1 MQQDRNNS
9 RRPSSSIQQNSARR
23 QGKSRK
29 AYDWTQDRRPSNQ
42 NRRRTQGYQEQTLDF
57 SGGNVT
63 FENHSSGYADNSIQ
77 FPQQTARRPNNQN
90 QSRRQGQQRSQRPRQ
105 NTTAYPTNGS
115 RPRNGQRPQNVQSA
129 RRPQS
134 GGRYRPTEANLRSP
148 ARREGRKKR
157 RLTRAAVRRRRA
169 IRRLTALALLLC
181 VIGVGVYLTVTMLF
195 KINTLE
201 VAVDGEVVQEVGGYS
216 SAEILQA
223 RGVHAE
229 ENIFSFDPAEK
240 AAALE
245 KQFPLLENIRVERD
259 YPGTVV
265 VRVTEAQPA
274 WAMQTSSGWLTLSG
288 GLKILEKDSAQPAG
302 LPTLYGGEPVSAEP
316 GEQLTFAA
324 EPKADSTPDSAA
336 DSSASGTVEE
346 EADQRLESLN
356 TLLAALDAAGMSAD
370 VTRIEFADV
379 DEMAF
384 LYQDRISVWL
394 GTLNEL
400 EYKLK
405 LAKHVLLNE
414 DGKGCA
420 ATDTGKLD
428 FTHIS
433 MSSTRKFT
441 FAQGEPELPSG
452 YIVPEPVEETPAE
465 EGVTG
470 ETADGTADAPTQII
484 LGKGFEVAAD
494 AEHFAFS
501 IDGKHIAIDGGNNP
515 ISGDNYNISRTASDK
530 SLFELTNGAS
540 LKLTHLDIYGNADAH
555 LAEVACIFVR
565 ASCKLTLGNGFELY
579 SGNGNESGRQVHR
592 RCGPDPRVL

>member
-9 RRPSSSIQQNSARR
+9 RRTGQQNNARR
-23 QGKSRK
+23 QGKPRK

-157 RLTRAAVRRRRA
+157 RLT
-169 IRRLTALALLLC
+169 ALALLLC

-201 VAVDGEVVQEVGGYS
+201 VAVDGEAVQEVGGYS

-223 RGVHAE
+223 LGVHAE

-245 KQFPLLENIRVERD
+245 KQFPLLENIQVERD
-259 YPGTVV
+259 YPNTVV
-265 VRVTEAQPA
+265 VRTNAATAVY
-274 WAMQTSSGWLTLSG
+274 AMQTSSGWLSLSA
-288 GLKILEKDSAQPAG
+288 GLKILDKDSAQPD
-302 LPTLYGGEPVSAEP
+302 LIILCGGEPVSTTP
-316 GEQLTFAA
+316 GTQLEFETGLSGASSGSAA
-324 EPKADSTPDSAA
+324 SDSAA
-336 DSSASGTVEE
+336 SS
-346 EADQRLESLN
+346 EAGPPTDKRLESLN
-356 TLLAALDAAGMSAD
+356 TLLTALDSSELGAD
-370 VTRIEFADV
+370 VTRIEFEDP
-379 DEMAF
+379 EQMAF
-384 LYQDRISVWL
+384 LYQGRISVLL

-400 EYKLK
+400 DYKLR
-405 LAKHVLLNE
+405 LAKYVLLNE
-414 DGKGCA
+414 DGKGCSP
-420 ATDTGKLD
+420 TDTGMLD
-428 FTHIS
+428 LSHLS
-433 MSSTRKFT
+433 ASSSRKFR
-441 FAQGEPELPSG
+441 FAQGEPTLPSG
-452 YIVPEPVEETPAE
+452 WTAPEEPAAPAE
-465 EGVTG
+465 AEAESQPEEASGTEPDTEGA
-470 ETADGTADAPTQII
+470 EAAPAEDPTA
-484 LGKGFEVAAD
+484 AA
-494 AEHFAFS
+494 AE
-501 IDGKHIAIDGGNNP
+501 
-515 ISGDNYNISRTASDK
+515 
-530 SLFELTNGAS
+530 
-540 LKLTHLDIYGNADAH
+540 
-555 LAEVACIFVR
+555 
-565 ASCKLTLGNGFELY
+565 
-579 SGNGNESGRQVHR
+579 QQ
-592 RCGPDPRVL
+592 

>member
-1 MQQDRNNS
+1 MQQDRNKS
-9 RRPSSSIQQNSARR
+9 RRPSSSIQQNSARQ
-23 QGKSRK
+23 QGQPRK

-42 NRRRTQGYQEQTLDF
+42 DRRRTQGYQEQTLDF

-115 RPRNGQRPQNVQSA
+115 RPRNGQRPQSA

-223 RGVHAE
+223 LGVHAE

-259 YPGTVV
+259 YPNTVV
-265 VRVTEAQPA
+265 VRTNAATAVY
-274 WAMQTSSGWLTLSG
+274 AMQTSGGWLSLSA
-288 GLKILEKDSAQPAG
+288 GLKILDQDSAQPD
-302 LPTLYGGEPVSAEP
+302 LIILCGGEPVSATP
-316 GEQLTFAA
+316 GTQLEFETGPSGPSSGSAA
-324 EPKADSTPDSAA
+324 SDSAA
-336 DSSASGTVEE
+336 SS
-346 EADQRLESLN
+346 EAGPPTDKRLESLN
-356 TLLAALDAAGMSAD
+356 TLLTALDSSELGAD
-370 VTRIEFADV
+370 VTRIEFEDP
-379 DEMAF
+379 EQMAF
-384 LYQDRISVWL
+384 LYQGRISVLL

-400 EYKLK
+400 DYKLR
-405 LAKHVLLNE
+405 LAKYVLINE
-414 DGKGCA
+414 DGKGCSP
-420 ATDTGKLD
+420 TDTGMLD
-428 FTHIS
+428 LSHLS
-433 MSSTRKFT
+433 ASSSRKFR
-441 FAQGEPELPSG
+441 FAQGEPTLPSG
-452 YIVPEPVEETPAE
+452 WTAPEEPAAPAE
-465 EGVTG
+465 AEAENQPEEAPGTEADTEGA
-470 ETADGTADAPTQII
+470 EAAPAEDPTA
-484 LGKGFEVAAD
+484 AA
-494 AEHFAFS
+494 AE
-501 IDGKHIAIDGGNNP
+501 
-515 ISGDNYNISRTASDK
+515 
-530 SLFELTNGAS
+530 
-540 LKLTHLDIYGNADAH
+540 
-555 LAEVACIFVR
+555 
-565 ASCKLTLGNGFELY
+565 
-579 SGNGNESGRQVHR
+579 QQ
-592 RCGPDPRVL
+592 

>member
-9 RRPSSSIQQNSARR
+9 RRPSNSIQQNSARR
-23 QGKSRK
+23 QGKPRK

-223 RGVHAE
+223 LSVHAE

-259 YPGTVV
+259 YPNTVV
-265 VRVTEAQPA
+265 VRTNAATAVY
-274 WAMQTSSGWLTLSG
+274 AMQTSGGWLSLSA
-288 GLKILEKDSAQPAG
+288 GLKILDKDSAQPD
-302 LPTLYGGEPVSAEP
+302 LIILCGGEPVSTTP
-316 GEQLTFAA
+316 GTQLEFETGPSGASSGSAA
-324 EPKADSTPDSAA
+324 SDSAA
-336 DSSASGTVEE
+336 SS
-346 EADQRLESLN
+346 EAGPPTDKRLESLN
-356 TLLAALDAAGMSAD
+356 TLLTALDSGELGAD
-370 VTRIEFADV
+370 VTRIEFEDP
-379 DEMAF
+379 EQMAF
-384 LYQDRISVWL
+384 LYQGRISVLL

-400 EYKLK
+400 DYKLR
-405 LAKHVLLNE
+405 LAKYVLLNE
-414 DGKGCA
+414 DGKGCSP
-420 ATDTGKLD
+420 TDTGMLD
-428 FTHIS
+428 LSHLS
-433 MSSTRKFT
+433 ASSSRKFR
-441 FAQGEPELPSG
+441 FAQGEPTLPSG
-452 YIVPEPVEETPAE
+452 WTAPEEPAAPAE
-465 EGVTG
+465 AEAENQPEEASGTEPDTEGA
-470 ETADGTADAPTQII
+470 EAAPAEDPTA
-484 LGKGFEVAAD
+484 AA
-494 AEHFAFS
+494 AE
-501 IDGKHIAIDGGNNP
+501 
-515 ISGDNYNISRTASDK
+515 
-530 SLFELTNGAS
+530 
-540 LKLTHLDIYGNADAH
+540 
-555 LAEVACIFVR
+555 
-565 ASCKLTLGNGFELY
+565 
-579 SGNGNESGRQVHR
+579 QQ
-592 RCGPDPRVL
+592 

>member
-1 MQQDRNNS
+1 MQQDRNKS
-9 RRPSSSIQQNSARR
+9 RRPSSSIQQNSAQRK
-23 QGKSRK
+23 GKPRK

-42 NRRRTQGYQEQTLDF
+42 DRRRTQGYQEQTLDF

-129 RRPQS
+129 RRPRS

-216 SAEILQA
+216 SDEILQA
-223 RGVHAE
+223 LGVHAE

-259 YPGTVV
+259 YPNTVV
-265 VRVTEAQPA
+265 VRTNAATAVY
-274 WAMQTSSGWLTLSG
+274 AMQTSGGWLSLSA
-288 GLKILEKDSAQPAG
+288 GLKILDQDSAQPD
-302 LPTLYGGEPVSAEP
+302 LIILCGGEPVSATP
-316 GEQLTFAA
+316 GTQLEFETGPSGPSSGSAA
-324 EPKADSTPDSAA
+324 SDSAA
-336 DSSASGTVEE
+336 SS
-346 EADQRLESLN
+346 EAGPPTDKRLESLN
-356 TLLAALDAAGMSAD
+356 TLLTALDSSELGAD
-370 VTRIEFADV
+370 VTRIEFEDP
-379 DEMAF
+379 EQMAF
-384 LYQDRISVWL
+384 LYQGRISVLL

-400 EYKLK
+400 DYKLR
-405 LAKHVLLNE
+405 LAKYVLLNE
-414 DGKGCA
+414 DGKGCSP
-420 ATDTGKLD
+420 TDTGMLD
-428 FTHIS
+428 LSHLS
-433 MSSTRKFT
+433 ASSSRKFR
-441 FAQGEPELPSG
+441 FAQGEPTLPSG
-452 YIVPEPVEETPAE
+452 WTAPEEPAAPAE
-465 EGVTG
+465 AEAESQPEEASGTEPDTEGA
-470 ETADGTADAPTQII
+470 EAASAEDPTA
-484 LGKGFEVAAD
+484 AA
-494 AEHFAFS
+494 AE
-501 IDGKHIAIDGGNNP
+501 
-515 ISGDNYNISRTASDK
+515 
-530 SLFELTNGAS
+530 
-540 LKLTHLDIYGNADAH
+540 
-555 LAEVACIFVR
+555 
-565 ASCKLTLGNGFELY
+565 
-579 SGNGNESGRQVHR
+579 QQ
-592 RCGPDPRVL
+592 

>member
-1 MQQDRNNS
+1 MQQDRNKS
-9 RRPSSSIQQNSARR
+9 RRPSNSIQQNSARR
-23 QGKSRK
+23 QGKPRK

-42 NRRRTQGYQEQTLDF
+42 DRRRTQGYQEQMLDF

-134 GGRYRPTEANLRSP
+134 SGRYRPTEANLRSP

-223 RGVHAE
+223 LGVHAE

-259 YPGTVV
+259 YPNTVV
-265 VRVTEAQPA
+265 VRTNAATAVY
-274 WAMQTSSGWLTLSG
+274 AMQTSGGWLSLSA
-288 GLKILEKDSAQPAG
+288 GLKILDQDSAQPD
-302 LPTLYGGEPVSAEP
+302 LIILCGGEPVSTTP
-316 GEQLTFAA
+316 GTQLEFETGPSGPSSGSAA
-324 EPKADSTPDSAA
+324 SDSAA
-336 DSSASGTVEE
+336 SS
-346 EADQRLESLN
+346 EAGPPTDKRLESLN
-356 TLLAALDAAGMSAD
+356 TLLTALDSSELGAD
-370 VTRIEFADV
+370 VTRIEFEDP
-379 DEMAF
+379 EQMAF
-384 LYQDRISVWL
+384 LYQGRISVLL

-400 EYKLK
+400 DYKLR
-405 LAKHVLLNE
+405 LAKYVLLNE
-414 DGKGCA
+414 DGKGCSP
-420 ATDTGKLD
+420 TDTGMLD
-428 FTHIS
+428 LSHLS
-433 MSSTRKFT
+433 ASSSRKFR
-441 FAQGEPELPSG
+441 FAQGEPTLPSG
-452 YIVPEPVEETPAE
+452 WTAPEEPAAPAE
-465 EGVTG
+465 AEAENQPEEAPGTEPDTEGA
-470 ETADGTADAPTQII
+470 EAAPAEDPTA
-484 LGKGFEVAAD
+484 AA
-494 AEHFAFS
+494 AE
-501 IDGKHIAIDGGNNP
+501 
-515 ISGDNYNISRTASDK
+515 
-530 SLFELTNGAS
+530 
-540 LKLTHLDIYGNADAH
+540 
-555 LAEVACIFVR
+555 
-565 ASCKLTLGNGFELY
+565 
-579 SGNGNESGRQVHR
+579 QQ
-592 RCGPDPRVL
+592 

>member
-1 MQQDRNNS
+1 MQQDRNKS
-9 RRPSSSIQQNSARR
+9 RRPSSSIRQNSARR
-23 QGKSRK
+23 QGKPRK

-42 NRRRTQGYQEQTLDF
+42 DRRRTQGYQEQTLDF

-223 RGVHAE
+223 LGVHAE

-259 YPGTVV
+259 YPNTVV
-265 VRVTEAQPA
+265 VRTNAAAAVY
-274 WAMQTSSGWLTLSG
+274 AMQTSGGWLSLSA
-288 GLKILEKDSAQPAG
+288 GLKILDKDSAQPD
-302 LPTLYGGEPVSAEP
+302 LIILCGGEPVSTT
-316 GEQLTFAA
+316 GTQLEFETGPSGPSSGSAA
-324 EPKADSTPDSAA
+324 SDSAA
-336 DSSASGTVEE
+336 SS
-346 EADQRLESLN
+346 EAGPPTDKRLESLN
-356 TLLAALDAAGMSAD
+356 TLLTALDSSELGAD
-370 VTRIEFADV
+370 VTRIEFEDP
-379 DEMAF
+379 EQMAF
-384 LYQDRISVWL
+384 LYQGRISVLL

-400 EYKLK
+400 DYKLR
-405 LAKHVLLNE
+405 LAKYVLLNE
-414 DGKGCA
+414 DGKGCSP
-420 ATDTGKLD
+420 TDTGMLD
-428 FTHIS
+428 LSHLS
-433 MSSTRKFT
+433 ASSSRKFR
-441 FAQGEPELPSG
+441 FAQGEPTLPSG
-452 YIVPEPVEETPAE
+452 WTAPEEPAAPAE
-465 EGVTG
+465 AEA
-470 ETADGTADAPTQII
+470 ESQPEEAAPAEDPTA
-484 LGKGFEVAAD
+484 AA
-494 AEHFAFS
+494 AE
-501 IDGKHIAIDGGNNP
+501 
-515 ISGDNYNISRTASDK
+515 
-530 SLFELTNGAS
+530 
-540 LKLTHLDIYGNADAH
+540 
-555 LAEVACIFVR
+555 
-565 ASCKLTLGNGFELY
+565 
-579 SGNGNESGRQVHR
+579 QQ
-592 RCGPDPRVL
+592 

>member
-1 MQQDRNNS
+1 MQQDRNKS
-9 RRPSSSIQQNSARR
+9 RRPSSSIRQNSAQR
-23 QGKSRK
+23 KEKTRK

-42 NRRRTQGYQEQTLDF
+42 DRRRTQGYQEQTLDF

-77 FPQQTARRPNNQN
+77 FPQQTARRPNNQS

-148 ARREGRKKR
+148 ARRESRKKR

-223 RGVHAE
+223 LGVHAE

-259 YPGTVV
+259 YPNTVV
-265 VRVTEAQPA
+265 VRTNAAAAVY
-274 WAMQTSSGWLTLSG
+274 AMQTSGGWLSLSA
-288 GLKILEKDSAQPAG
+288 GLKILDKDSAQPD
-302 LPTLYGGEPVSAEP
+302 LIILCGGEPVSTTP
-316 GEQLTFAA
+316 GTQLEFETGPSGPSSGSAA
-324 EPKADSTPDSAA
+324 SDSAA
-336 DSSASGTVEE
+336 SS
-346 EADQRLESLN
+346 EAGPPTDKRLESLN
-356 TLLAALDAAGMSAD
+356 TLLTALDSSELGAD
-370 VTRIEFADV
+370 VTRIEFEDP
-379 DEMAF
+379 EQMAF
-384 LYQDRISVWL
+384 LYQGRISVLL

-400 EYKLK
+400 DYKLR
-405 LAKHVLLNE
+405 LAKYVLLNE
-414 DGKGCA
+414 DGKGCSP
-420 ATDTGKLD
+420 TDTGMLD
-428 FTHIS
+428 LSHLS
-433 MSSTRKFT
+433 ASSSRKFR
-441 FAQGEPELPSG
+441 FAQGDPTLPSG
-452 YIVPEPVEETPAE
+452 WTAPEEPAAPAE
-465 EGVTG
+465 AEAESQPEEASGTEPDTEGA
-470 ETADGTADAPTQII
+470 EAAPAEDPTA
-484 LGKGFEVAAD
+484 AA
-494 AEHFAFS
+494 AE
-501 IDGKHIAIDGGNNP
+501 
-515 ISGDNYNISRTASDK
+515 
-530 SLFELTNGAS
+530 
-540 LKLTHLDIYGNADAH
+540 
-555 LAEVACIFVR
+555 
-565 ASCKLTLGNGFELY
+565 
-579 SGNGNESGRQVHR
+579 QQ
-592 RCGPDPRVL
+592 

>member
-9 RRPSSSIQQNSARR
+9 RRPSSSIQQNSAQRKR
-23 QGKSRK
+23 KPRK

-223 RGVHAE
+223 LGVHAE

-259 YPGTVV
+259 YPNTVV
-265 VRVTEAQPA
+265 VRTNAATAVY
-274 WAMQTSSGWLTLSG
+274 AMQTSSGWLSLSA
-288 GLKILEKDSAQPAG
+288 GLKILDKDSAQPD
-302 LPTLYGGEPVSAEP
+302 LIILCGGEPVSTTP
-316 GEQLTFAA
+316 GTQLEFETGPSGPSSGSAA
-324 EPKADSTPDSAA
+324 SDSAA
-336 DSSASGTVEE
+336 SS
-346 EADQRLESLN
+346 EAGPPTDKRLESLN
-356 TLLAALDAAGMSAD
+356 TLLTALDSSELGAD
-370 VTRIEFADV
+370 VTRIEFEDP
-379 DEMAF
+379 EQMAF
-384 LYQDRISVWL
+384 LYQGRISVLL

-400 EYKLK
+400 DYKLR
-405 LAKHVLLNE
+405 LAKYVLLNE
-414 DGKGCA
+414 DGKGCSP
-420 ATDTGKLD
+420 TDTGMLD
-428 FTHIS
+428 LSHLS
-433 MSSTRKFT
+433 ASSSRKFR
-441 FAQGEPELPSG
+441 FAQGEPTLPSG
-452 YIVPEPVEETPAE
+452 WTAPEEPAAPAE
-465 EGVTG
+465 AEAESQPEEVSGTEPDTEGA
-470 ETADGTADAPTQII
+470 EAAPAEDPTA
-484 LGKGFEVAAD
+484 AA
-494 AEHFAFS
+494 AE
-501 IDGKHIAIDGGNNP
+501 
-515 ISGDNYNISRTASDK
+515 
-530 SLFELTNGAS
+530 
-540 LKLTHLDIYGNADAH
+540 
-555 LAEVACIFVR
+555 
-565 ASCKLTLGNGFELY
+565 
-579 SGNGNESGRQVHR
+579 QQ
-592 RCGPDPRVL
+592 

>member
-9 RRPSSSIQQNSARR
+9 RQNSARR
-23 QGKSRK
+23 QGKPRK

-223 RGVHAE
+223 LGVHAE

-259 YPGTVV
+259 YPNTVV
-265 VRVTEAQPA
+265 VRTNAATAVY
-274 WAMQTSSGWLTLSG
+274 AMQTSSGWLSLSA
-288 GLKILEKDSAQPAG
+288 GLKILDKDSAQPD
-302 LPTLYGGEPVSAEP
+302 LIILCGGEPVSTMP
-316 GEQLTFAA
+316 GTQLEFETGPSGASSGSAA
-324 EPKADSTPDSAA
+324 SDSAA
-336 DSSASGTVEE
+336 SS
-346 EADQRLESLN
+346 EAGPPTDKRLESLN
-356 TLLAALDAAGMSAD
+356 TLLTALDSSELGAD
-370 VTRIEFADV
+370 VTRIEFEDP
-379 DEMAF
+379 EQMAF
-384 LYQDRISVWL
+384 LYQGRISVLL

-400 EYKLK
+400 DYKLR
-405 LAKHVLLNE
+405 LAKYVLLNE
-414 DGKGCA
+414 DGKGCSP
-420 ATDTGKLD
+420 TDTGMLD
-428 FTHIS
+428 LSHLS
-433 MSSTRKFT
+433 ASSSRKFR
-441 FAQGEPELPSG
+441 FAQGEPTLPSG
-452 YIVPEPVEETPAE
+452 WTAPEEPAAPAE
-465 EGVTG
+465 AEAENQPEEVSGTEPDTEGA
-470 ETADGTADAPTQII
+470 EAAPAEDPTA
-484 LGKGFEVAAD
+484 AA
-494 AEHFAFS
+494 AE
-501 IDGKHIAIDGGNNP
+501 
-515 ISGDNYNISRTASDK
+515 
-530 SLFELTNGAS
+530 
-540 LKLTHLDIYGNADAH
+540 
-555 LAEVACIFVR
+555 
-565 ASCKLTLGNGFELY
+565 
-579 SGNGNESGRQVHR
+579 QQ
-592 RCGPDPRVL
+592 

>member
-1 MQQDRNNS
+1 MQQDRNKS

-23 QGKSRK
+23 QGKPRK

-42 NRRRTQGYQEQTLDF
+42 DRRRTQGYQEQTLDF

-105 NTTAYPTNGS
+105 NTTAYPTNGGS
-115 RPRNGQRPQNVQSA
+115 RPRNGQRPQNAQSA

-134 GGRYRPTEANLRSP
+134 SGRYRPTEANLRSP

-223 RGVHAE
+223 LGVHAE

-259 YPGTVV
+259 YPNTVV
-265 VRVTEAQPA
+265 VRTNAAAAVY
-274 WAMQTSSGWLTLSG
+274 AMQTSGGWLSLSA
-288 GLKILEKDSAQPAG
+288 GLKILDQDSAQPD
-302 LPTLYGGEPVSAEP
+302 LIILCGGEPVSTTP
-316 GEQLTFAA
+316 GTQLEFETGPSGASSG
-324 EPKADSTPDSAA
+324 STASDSAA
-336 DSSASGTVEE
+336 SS
-346 EADQRLESLN
+346 EAGPPTDKRLESLN
-356 TLLAALDAAGMSAD
+356 TLLTALDSSELGAD
-370 VTRIEFADV
+370 VTRIEFEDP
-379 DEMAF
+379 EQMAF
-384 LYQDRISVWL
+384 LYQGRISVLL

-400 EYKLK
+400 DYKLR
-405 LAKHVLLNE
+405 LAKYVLLNE
-414 DGKGCA
+414 DGKGCSP
-420 ATDTGKLD
+420 TDTGMLD
-428 FTHIS
+428 LSHLS
-433 MSSTRKFT
+433 ASSSRKFR
-441 FAQGEPELPSG
+441 FAQGEPTLPSG
-452 YIVPEPVEETPAE
+452 WTAPEEPAAPTEAEAESQPEEASGTEPDTEGAEAAPAE
-465 EGVTG
+465 DP
-470 ETADGTADAPTQII
+470 TA
-484 LGKGFEVAAD
+484 AA
-494 AEHFAFS
+494 AE
-501 IDGKHIAIDGGNNP
+501 
-515 ISGDNYNISRTASDK
+515 
-530 SLFELTNGAS
+530 
-540 LKLTHLDIYGNADAH
+540 
-555 LAEVACIFVR
+555 
-565 ASCKLTLGNGFELY
+565 
-579 SGNGNESGRQVHR
+579 QQ
-592 RCGPDPRVL
+592 

>member
-1 MQQDRNNS
+1 MQQDRNKS

-23 QGKSRK
+23 QGKPRK

-115 RPRNGQRPQNVQSA
+115 RPRNGQRPQS
-129 RRPQS
+129 S
-134 GGRYRPTEANLRSP
+134 GRYRPTEANLRSP

-223 RGVHAE
+223 LGVHAE

-245 KQFPLLENIRVERD
+245 KQFPLLENIQVERD
-259 YPGTVV
+259 YPNTVV
-265 VRVTEAQPA
+265 VRTNAATAVY
-274 WAMQTSSGWLTLSG
+274 AMQTSGGWLSLSA
-288 GLKILEKDSAQPAG
+288 GLKILDQDSAQPD
-302 LPTLYGGEPVSAEP
+302 LIILCGGEPVSTTP
-316 GEQLTFAA
+316 GTQLEFETGPSGPSSGSAA
-324 EPKADSTPDSAA
+324 SDSAA
-336 DSSASGTVEE
+336 SS
-346 EADQRLESLN
+346 EAGSPTDKRLESLN
-356 TLLAALDAAGMSAD
+356 TLLTALDSSELGAD
-370 VTRIEFADV
+370 VTRIEFEDP
-379 DEMAF
+379 EQMAF
-384 LYQDRISVWL
+384 LYQGRISVLL

-400 EYKLK
+400 DYKLR
-405 LAKHVLLNE
+405 LAKYVLLNE
-414 DGKGCA
+414 DGKGCSP
-420 ATDTGKLD
+420 TDTGMLD
-428 FTHIS
+428 LSHLS
-433 MSSTRKFT
+433 ASSSRKFR
-441 FAQGEPELPSG
+441 FAQGEPTLPSG
-452 YIVPEPVEETPAE
+452 WTAPEEPAAPAE
-465 EGVTG
+465 AEAESQPEEVSGTEPDTEGA
-470 ETADGTADAPTQII
+470 EAAPAEDPTA
-484 LGKGFEVAAD
+484 AA
-494 AEHFAFS
+494 AE
-501 IDGKHIAIDGGNNP
+501 
-515 ISGDNYNISRTASDK
+515 
-530 SLFELTNGAS
+530 
-540 LKLTHLDIYGNADAH
+540 
-555 LAEVACIFVR
+555 
-565 ASCKLTLGNGFELY
+565 
-579 SGNGNESGRQVHR
+579 QQ
-592 RCGPDPRVL
+592 

>member
-1 MQQDRNNS
+1 MQQDRNKS

-23 QGKSRK
+23 QGKPRK

-42 NRRRTQGYQEQTLDF
+42 DRRRTQGYQEQTLDF

-115 RPRNGQRPQNVQSA
+115 RPRNGQRPQSA

-223 RGVHAE
+223 LGVHAE

-259 YPGTVV
+259 YPNTVV
-265 VRVTEAQPA
+265 VRTNAATAVY
-274 WAMQTSSGWLTLSG
+274 AMQTSGGWLSLSA
-288 GLKILEKDSAQPAG
+288 GLKILDQDSAQPD
-302 LPTLYGGEPVSAEP
+302 LIILCGGEPVSTTP
-316 GEQLTFAA
+316 GTQLEFETGPSGPSSGSAA
-324 EPKADSTPDSAA
+324 SDSAA
-336 DSSASGTVEE
+336 SS
-346 EADQRLESLN
+346 EAGPPTDKRLESLN
-356 TLLAALDAAGMSAD
+356 TLLTALDSSELGAD
-370 VTRIEFADV
+370 VTRIEFEDP
-379 DEMAF
+379 EQMAF
-384 LYQDRISVWL
+384 LYQGRISVLL

-400 EYKLK
+400 DYKLR
-405 LAKHVLLNE
+405 LAKYVLLNE
-414 DGKGCA
+414 DGKGCSP
-420 ATDTGKLD
+420 TDTGMLD
-428 FTHIS
+428 LSHLS
-433 MSSTRKFT
+433 ASSSRKFR
-441 FAQGEPELPSG
+441 FAQGEPTLPSG
-452 YIVPEPVEETPAE
+452 WTAPEEPAAPAE
-465 EGVTG
+465 AEAENQPEEAPGTEPDTEGA
-470 ETADGTADAPTQII
+470 EAAPAEDPTA
-484 LGKGFEVAAD
+484 AA
-494 AEHFAFS
+494 AE
-501 IDGKHIAIDGGNNP
+501 
-515 ISGDNYNISRTASDK
+515 
-530 SLFELTNGAS
+530 
-540 LKLTHLDIYGNADAH
+540 
-555 LAEVACIFVR
+555 
-565 ASCKLTLGNGFELY
+565 
-579 SGNGNESGRQVHR
+579 QQ
-592 RCGPDPRVL
+592 

>member
-9 RRPSSSIQQNSARR
+9 RRPSSSIQQNSAQRK
-23 QGKSRK
+23 GKPRK

-223 RGVHAE
+223 LGVHAE

-259 YPGTVV
+259 YPNTVV
-265 VRVTEAQPA
+265 VRTNAATAVY
-274 WAMQTSSGWLTLSG
+274 AMQTSGGWLSLSA
-288 GLKILEKDSAQPAG
+288 GLKILDQDSAQPD
-302 LPTLYGGEPVSAEP
+302 LIILCGGEPISTTPGTQLEFETGPSGPSSGSA
-316 GEQLTFAA
+316 A
-324 EPKADSTPDSAA
+324 SDSAA
-336 DSSASGTVEE
+336 SS
-346 EADQRLESLN
+346 EAGPPTDKRLESLN
-356 TLLAALDAAGMSAD
+356 TLLTALDSSELGAD
-370 VTRIEFADV
+370 VTRIEFEDP
-379 DEMAF
+379 EQMAF
-384 LYQDRISVWL
+384 LYQGRISVLL

-400 EYKLK
+400 DYKLR
-405 LAKHVLLNE
+405 LAKYVLLNE
-414 DGKGCA
+414 DGKGCSP
-420 ATDTGKLD
+420 TDTGMLD
-428 FTHIS
+428 LSHLS
-433 MSSTRKFT
+433 ASSSRKFR
-441 FAQGEPELPSG
+441 FAQGEPTLPSG
-452 YIVPEPVEETPAE
+452 WTAPEEPAAPAE
-465 EGVTG
+465 AEAENQPEEAPGTEPDTEGA
-470 ETADGTADAPTQII
+470 EAAPAEDPTA
-484 LGKGFEVAAD
+484 AA
-494 AEHFAFS
+494 AE
-501 IDGKHIAIDGGNNP
+501 
-515 ISGDNYNISRTASDK
+515 
-530 SLFELTNGAS
+530 
-540 LKLTHLDIYGNADAH
+540 
-555 LAEVACIFVR
+555 
-565 ASCKLTLGNGFELY
+565 
-579 SGNGNESGRQVHR
+579 QQ
-592 RCGPDPRVL
+592 

>member
-1 MQQDRNNS
+1 MQQDRNKS
-9 RRPSSSIQQNSARR
+9 RRPSSSIQQNSDRR

-42 NRRRTQGYQEQTLDF
+42 DRRRTQGYQEQTLDF

-77 FPQQTARRPNNQN
+77 FPQQTARRPNNQS

-223 RGVHAE
+223 LGVHAE

-259 YPGTVV
+259 YPNTVV
-265 VRVTEAQPA
+265 VRTNAAAAVY
-274 WAMQTSSGWLTLSG
+274 AMQTSGGWLSLSA
-288 GLKILEKDSAQPAG
+288 GLKILDKDSAQPD
-302 LPTLYGGEPVSAEP
+302 LIILCGGEPVSTTP
-316 GEQLTFAA
+316 GTQLEFETGPSGPSSGSAA
-324 EPKADSTPDSAA
+324 SDSAA
-336 DSSASGTVEE
+336 SS
-346 EADQRLESLN
+346 EAGPPTDKRLESLN
-356 TLLAALDAAGMSAD
+356 TLLTALDSSELGAD
-370 VTRIEFADV
+370 VTRIEFEDP
-379 DEMAF
+379 EQMAF
-384 LYQDRISVWL
+384 LYQGRISVLL

-400 EYKLK
+400 DYKLR
-405 LAKHVLLNE
+405 LAKYVLLNE
-414 DGKGCA
+414 DGKGCSP
-420 ATDTGKLD
+420 TDTGMLD
-428 FTHIS
+428 LSHLS
-433 MSSTRKFT
+433 ASSSRKFR
-441 FAQGEPELPSG
+441 FAQGEPTLPSG
-452 YIVPEPVEETPAE
+452 WTAPEEPAAPAE
-465 EGVTG
+465 AEAESQPEEAPGTEPDTEGA
-470 ETADGTADAPTQII
+470 EAAPAEDPTA
-484 LGKGFEVAAD
+484 AA
-494 AEHFAFS
+494 AE
-501 IDGKHIAIDGGNNP
+501 
-515 ISGDNYNISRTASDK
+515 
-530 SLFELTNGAS
+530 
-540 LKLTHLDIYGNADAH
+540 
-555 LAEVACIFVR
+555 
-565 ASCKLTLGNGFELY
+565 
-579 SGNGNESGRQVHR
+579 QQ
-592 RCGPDPRVL
+592 

>member
-9 RRPSSSIQQNSARR
+9 RRPSSSIQQNSAQRK
-23 QGKSRK
+23 GKPRK

-42 NRRRTQGYQEQTLDF
+42 DRRRTQGYQEQTLDF

-223 RGVHAE
+223 LGVHAE

-259 YPGTVV
+259 YPNTVV
-265 VRVTEAQPA
+265 VRTNAATAVY
-274 WAMQTSSGWLTLSG
+274 AMQTSGGWLSLSA
-288 GLKILEKDSAQPAG
+288 GLKILDKDSAQPD
-302 LPTLYGGEPVSAEP
+302 LIILCGGEPVSATP
-316 GEQLTFAA
+316 GTQLEFETGPSGPSSGSAA
-324 EPKADSTPDSAA
+324 SDSAA
-336 DSSASGTVEE
+336 SS
-346 EADQRLESLN
+346 EAGPPTDKRLESLN
-356 TLLAALDAAGMSAD
+356 TLLTALDSSELGAD
-370 VTRIEFADV
+370 VTRIEFEDP
-379 DEMAF
+379 EQMAF
-384 LYQDRISVWL
+384 LYQGRISVLL

-400 EYKLK
+400 DYKLR
-405 LAKHVLLNE
+405 LAKYVLLNE
-414 DGKGCA
+414 DGKGCSP
-420 ATDTGKLD
+420 TDTGMLD
-428 FTHIS
+428 LSHLS
-433 MSSTRKFT
+433 ASSSRKFR
-441 FAQGEPELPSG
+441 FAQGEPTLPSG
-452 YIVPEPVEETPAE
+452 WTAPAE
-465 EGVTG
+465 AEAENQPEEASGTEPDTEGA
-470 ETADGTADAPTQII
+470 EAAPAEDPTA
-484 LGKGFEVAAD
+484 AA
-494 AEHFAFS
+494 AE
-501 IDGKHIAIDGGNNP
+501 
-515 ISGDNYNISRTASDK
+515 
-530 SLFELTNGAS
+530 
-540 LKLTHLDIYGNADAH
+540 
-555 LAEVACIFVR
+555 
-565 ASCKLTLGNGFELY
+565 
-579 SGNGNESGRQVHR
+579 QQ
-592 RCGPDPRVL
+592 

>member
-201 VAVDGEVVQEVGGYS
+201 VVVDGEVVQEVGGYS

-223 RGVHAE
+223 LGVHAE

-259 YPGTVV
+259 YPNTVV
-265 VRVTEAQPA
+265 VRTNAATAVY
-274 WAMQTSSGWLTLSG
+274 AMQTSSGWLSLSA
-288 GLKILEKDSAQPAG
+288 GLKILDKDSAQPD
-302 LPTLYGGEPVSAEP
+302 LIILCGGEPVSTTP
-316 GEQLTFAA
+316 GTQLEFETGPSGPSSGSAA
-324 EPKADSTPDSAA
+324 SDSAA
-336 DSSASGTVEE
+336 SS
-346 EADQRLESLN
+346 EAGPPTDKRLESLN
-356 TLLAALDAAGMSAD
+356 TLLTALDSSELGAD
-370 VTRIEFADV
+370 VTRIEFEDP
-379 DEMAF
+379 EQMAF
-384 LYQDRISVWL
+384 LYQGRISVLL

-400 EYKLK
+400 DYKLR
-405 LAKHVLLNE
+405 LAKYVLLNE
-414 DGKGCA
+414 GGKGCSP
-420 ATDTGKLD
+420 TDTGMLD
-428 FTHIS
+428 LSHLS
-433 MSSTRKFT
+433 ASSSRKFR
-441 FAQGEPELPSG
+441 FAQGEPTLPSG
-452 YIVPEPVEETPAE
+452 WTAPEEPAAPAE
-465 EGVTG
+465 AEAESQPEEASGTEPDTEGA
-470 ETADGTADAPTQII
+470 EAAPAEDPTA
-484 LGKGFEVAAD
+484 AA
-494 AEHFAFS
+494 AE
-501 IDGKHIAIDGGNNP
+501 
-515 ISGDNYNISRTASDK
+515 
-530 SLFELTNGAS
+530 
-540 LKLTHLDIYGNADAH
+540 
-555 LAEVACIFVR
+555 
-565 ASCKLTLGNGFELY
+565 
-579 SGNGNESGRQVHR
+579 QQ
-592 RCGPDPRVL
+592 

>member
-1 MQQDRNNS
+1 MQQDRNKS
-9 RRPSSSIQQNSARR
+9 RRPSSSIRQNSARR
-23 QGKSRK
+23 QGKPRK

-42 NRRRTQGYQEQTLDF
+42 DRRRTQGYQEQTLDF

-63 FENHSSGYADNSIQ
+63 FENHSSGYADNSIR
-77 FPQQTARRPNNQN
+77 FPQQTAQRPNNQN

-223 RGVHAE
+223 LGVHAE

-259 YPGTVV
+259 YPNTVV
-265 VRVTEAQPA
+265 VRTNAAAAVY
-274 WAMQTSSGWLTLSG
+274 AMQTSSGWLSLSA
-288 GLKILEKDSAQPAG
+288 GLKILDKDSAQPD
-302 LPTLYGGEPVSAEP
+302 LIILCGGEPVSTTP
-316 GEQLTFAA
+316 GTQLEFETGPSGPSSGSAA
-324 EPKADSTPDSAA
+324 SDSAA
-336 DSSASGTVEE
+336 SS
-346 EADQRLESLN
+346 EAGPPTDKRLESLN
-356 TLLAALDAAGMSAD
+356 TLLTALDSSELGAD
-370 VTRIEFADV
+370 VTRIEFEDP
-379 DEMAF
+379 EQMAF
-384 LYQDRISVWL
+384 LYQGRISVLL

-400 EYKLK
+400 DYKLR
-405 LAKHVLLNE
+405 LAKYVLLNE
-414 DGKGCA
+414 DGKGCSP
-420 ATDTGKLD
+420 TDTGMLD
-428 FTHIS
+428 LSHLS
-433 MSSTRKFT
+433 ASSSRKFR
-441 FAQGEPELPSG
+441 FAQGEPTLPSG
-452 YIVPEPVEETPAE
+452 WTAPEEPAAPAE
-465 EGVTG
+465 AEAGSQPEEASGTEPDTEGA
-470 ETADGTADAPTQII
+470 EAAPAEDPTA
-484 LGKGFEVAAD
+484 AA
-494 AEHFAFS
+494 AE
-501 IDGKHIAIDGGNNP
+501 
-515 ISGDNYNISRTASDK
+515 
-530 SLFELTNGAS
+530 
-540 LKLTHLDIYGNADAH
+540 
-555 LAEVACIFVR
+555 
-565 ASCKLTLGNGFELY
+565 
-579 SGNGNESGRQVHR
+579 QQ
-592 RCGPDPRVL
+592 

>member
-1 MQQDRNNS
+1 MQQDRNKS
-9 RRPSSSIQQNSARR
+9 RRPSSSIQQNSTRR
-23 QGKSRK
+23 QGKPRK

-223 RGVHAE
+223 LGVHAE

-259 YPGTVV
+259 YPNTVV
-265 VRVTEAQPA
+265 VRTNAATAVY
-274 WAMQTSSGWLTLSG
+274 AMQTSSGWLSLSA
-288 GLKILEKDSAQPAG
+288 GLKILDKDSAQPD
-302 LPTLYGGEPVSAEP
+302 LIILCGGEPVSTTP
-316 GEQLTFAA
+316 GTQLEFETGPSGPSSGSAA
-324 EPKADSTPDSAA
+324 SDSAA
-336 DSSASGTVEE
+336 SS
-346 EADQRLESLN
+346 EAGPPTDKRLESLN
-356 TLLAALDAAGMSAD
+356 TLLTALDSSELGAD
-370 VTRIEFADV
+370 VTRIEFEDP
-379 DEMAF
+379 EQMAF
-384 LYQDRISVWL
+384 LYQGRISVLL

-400 EYKLK
+400 DYKLR
-405 LAKHVLLNE
+405 LAKYVLLNE
-414 DGKGCA
+414 DGKGCSP
-420 ATDTGKLD
+420 TDTGMLD
-428 FTHIS
+428 LSHLS
-433 MSSTRKFT
+433 ASSSRKFR
-441 FAQGEPELPSG
+441 FAQGEPTLPSG
-452 YIVPEPVEETPAE
+452 WTAPEEPAAPAE
-465 EGVTG
+465 AEAESQPEEVSGTEPDTEGA
-470 ETADGTADAPTQII
+470 EAAPAEDPTA
-484 LGKGFEVAAD
+484 AA
-494 AEHFAFS
+494 AE
-501 IDGKHIAIDGGNNP
+501 
-515 ISGDNYNISRTASDK
+515 
-530 SLFELTNGAS
+530 
-540 LKLTHLDIYGNADAH
+540 
-555 LAEVACIFVR
+555 
-565 ASCKLTLGNGFELY
+565 
-579 SGNGNESGRQVHR
+579 QQ
-592 RCGPDPRVL
+592 

>member
-1 MQQDRNNS
+1 MQQDRNKS

-23 QGKSRK
+23 QGKPRK

-115 RPRNGQRPQNVQSA
+115 RPRNGQRPQS
-129 RRPQS
+129 S
-134 GGRYRPTEANLRSP
+134 GRYRPTEANLRSP

-223 RGVHAE
+223 LGVHAE

-245 KQFPLLENIRVERD
+245 KQFPLLENIQVERD
-259 YPGTVV
+259 YPNTVV
-265 VRVTEAQPA
+265 VRTNAATAVY
-274 WAMQTSSGWLTLSG
+274 AMQTSGGWLSLSA
-288 GLKILEKDSAQPAG
+288 GLKILDQDSAQPD
-302 LPTLYGGEPVSAEP
+302 LIILCGGEPVSTTP
-316 GEQLTFAA
+316 GTQLEFETGPSGPSSGSAVS
-324 EPKADSTPDSAA
+324 DSTA
-336 DSSASGTVEE
+336 SS
-346 EADQRLESLN
+346 EAGPPTDKRLESLN
-356 TLLAALDAAGMSAD
+356 TLLTALDSSELGAD
-370 VTRIEFADV
+370 VTRIEFEDP
-379 DEMAF
+379 EQMAF
-384 LYQDRISVWL
+384 LYQGRISVLL

-400 EYKLK
+400 DYKLR
-405 LAKHVLLNE
+405 LAKYVLLNE
-414 DGKGCA
+414 DGKGCSP
-420 ATDTGKLD
+420 TDTGMLD
-428 FTHIS
+428 LSHLS
-433 MSSTRKFT
+433 ASSSRKFR
-441 FAQGEPELPSG
+441 FAQGEPTLPSG
-452 YIVPEPVEETPAE
+452 WTAPEEPAAPAE
-465 EGVTG
+465 AEAESQPEEAPGTEPDTEGA
-470 ETADGTADAPTQII
+470 EAAPAEDPTA
-484 LGKGFEVAAD
+484 AA
-494 AEHFAFS
+494 AE
-501 IDGKHIAIDGGNNP
+501 
-515 ISGDNYNISRTASDK
+515 
-530 SLFELTNGAS
+530 
-540 LKLTHLDIYGNADAH
+540 
-555 LAEVACIFVR
+555 
-565 ASCKLTLGNGFELY
+565 
-579 SGNGNESGRQVHR
+579 QQ
-592 RCGPDPRVL
+592 

>member
-1 MQQDRNNS
+1 MQQDRNKS
-9 RRPSSSIQQNSARR
+9 RRPSSSIQQNSAQR
-23 QGKSRK
+23 KEKPRK

-115 RPRNGQRPQNVQSA
+115 RPRNGQRSQNVQSA

-148 ARREGRKKR
+148 ARRESRKKR

-181 VIGVGVYLTVTMLF
+181 VIGVGVYLTGPMLF

-223 RGVHAE
+223 LGVHAE

-259 YPGTVV
+259 YPNTVV
-265 VRVTEAQPA
+265 VRTNAAAAVY
-274 WAMQTSSGWLTLSG
+274 AMQTSGGWLSLSA
-288 GLKILEKDSAQPAG
+288 GLKILDQDSAQPD
-302 LPTLYGGEPVSAEP
+302 LIILCGGEPVSTTP
-316 GEQLTFAA
+316 GTQLEFETGPSGPSSGSAA
-324 EPKADSTPDSAA
+324 SDSAA
-336 DSSASGTVEE
+336 SS
-346 EADQRLESLN
+346 EAGPPTDKRLESLN
-356 TLLAALDAAGMSAD
+356 TLLTALDSSELGAD
-370 VTRIEFADV
+370 VTRIEFEDP
-379 DEMAF
+379 EQMAF
-384 LYQDRISVWL
+384 LYQGRISVLL

-400 EYKLK
+400 DYKLR
-405 LAKHVLLNE
+405 LAKYVLLNE
-414 DGKGCA
+414 DGKGCSP
-420 ATDTGKLD
+420 TDTGMLD
-428 FTHIS
+428 LSHLS
-433 MSSTRKFT
+433 ASSSRKFR
-441 FAQGEPELPSG
+441 FAQGEPTLPSG
-452 YIVPEPVEETPAE
+452 WTAPEEPAAPAE
-465 EGVTG
+465 AEAESRPEEASGTEPDTEGA
-470 ETADGTADAPTQII
+470 EAAPAEDPTA
-484 LGKGFEVAAD
+484 AA
-494 AEHFAFS
+494 AE
-501 IDGKHIAIDGGNNP
+501 
-515 ISGDNYNISRTASDK
+515 
-530 SLFELTNGAS
+530 
-540 LKLTHLDIYGNADAH
+540 
-555 LAEVACIFVR
+555 
-565 ASCKLTLGNGFELY
+565 
-579 SGNGNESGRQVHR
+579 QQ
-592 RCGPDPRVL
+592 

>member
-1 MQQDRNNS
+1 MQQDRNKS

-23 QGKSRK
+23 QGKPRK

-42 NRRRTQGYQEQTLDF
+42 DRRRTQGYQEQTLDF

-63 FENHSSGYADNSIQ
+63 FENHSSGYADNSIR
-77 FPQQTARRPNNQN
+77 FPQQTARRPNNQS

-115 RPRNGQRPQNVQSA
+115 RPRNGQRPQSA

-223 RGVHAE
+223 LGVHAE

-259 YPGTVV
+259 YPNTVV
-265 VRVTEAQPA
+265 VRTNAATAVY
-274 WAMQTSSGWLTLSG
+274 AMQTSGGWLSLSA
-288 GLKILEKDSAQPAG
+288 GLKILDQDSAQPD
-302 LPTLYGGEPVSAEP
+302 LIILYGGEPVSTTP
-316 GEQLTFAA
+316 GTQLEFETGPSGPSSGSAA
-324 EPKADSTPDSAA
+324 SDSAA
-336 DSSASGTVEE
+336 SS
-346 EADQRLESLN
+346 EAGPPTDKRLESLN
-356 TLLAALDAAGMSAD
+356 TLLTALDSSELGAD
-370 VTRIEFADV
+370 VTRIEFEDP
-379 DEMAF
+379 EQMAF
-384 LYQDRISVWL
+384 LYQGRISVLL

-400 EYKLK
+400 DYKLR
-405 LAKHVLLNE
+405 LAKYVLLNE
-414 DGKGCA
+414 DGKGCSP
-420 ATDTGKLD
+420 TDTGMLD
-428 FTHIS
+428 LSHLS
-433 MSSTRKFT
+433 ASSSRKFR
-441 FAQGEPELPSG
+441 FAQGEPTLPSG
-452 YIVPEPVEETPAE
+452 WTAPEEPAAPAE
-465 EGVTG
+465 AEAENQPEEAPGTEPDTEGA
-470 ETADGTADAPTQII
+470 EAAPAEDPTA
-484 LGKGFEVAAD
+484 AA
-494 AEHFAFS
+494 AE
-501 IDGKHIAIDGGNNP
+501 
-515 ISGDNYNISRTASDK
+515 
-530 SLFELTNGAS
+530 
-540 LKLTHLDIYGNADAH
+540 
-555 LAEVACIFVR
+555 
-565 ASCKLTLGNGFELY
+565 
-579 SGNGNESGRQVHR
+579 QQ
-592 RCGPDPRVL
+592 

>member
-1 MQQDRNNS
+1 MQQDRNNR

-157 RLTRAAVRRRRA
+157 RLTRAAVRRRKA

-223 RGVHAE
+223 LGVHAE

-259 YPGTVV
+259 YPNTVV
-265 VRVTEAQPA
+265 VRTNAATAVY
-274 WAMQTSSGWLTLSG
+274 AMQTSGGWLSLSA
-288 GLKILEKDSAQPAG
+288 GLKILDKDSAQPD
-302 LPTLYGGEPVSAEP
+302 LIILCGGEPVSTTP
-316 GEQLTFAA
+316 GTQLEFETGPSGASSGSAA
-324 EPKADSTPDSAA
+324 SDSAA
-336 DSSASGTVEE
+336 SS
-346 EADQRLESLN
+346 EAGPPTDKRLESLN
-356 TLLAALDAAGMSAD
+356 TLLTALDSSELGAD
-370 VTRIEFADV
+370 VTRIEFEDP
-379 DEMAF
+379 EQMAF
-384 LYQDRISVWL
+384 LYQGRISVLL

-400 EYKLK
+400 DYKLR
-405 LAKHVLLNE
+405 LAKYVLLNE
-414 DGKGCA
+414 DGKGCSP
-420 ATDTGKLD
+420 TDTGMLD
-428 FTHIS
+428 LSHLS
-433 MSSTRKFT
+433 ASSSRKFR
-441 FAQGEPELPSG
+441 FAQGEPTLPSG
-452 YIVPEPVEETPAE
+452 WTAPEEPAAPAE
-465 EGVTG
+465 AEAESQPEEVSGTEPDTEGA
-470 ETADGTADAPTQII
+470 EAAPAEDPTA
-484 LGKGFEVAAD
+484 AA
-494 AEHFAFS
+494 AE
-501 IDGKHIAIDGGNNP
+501 
-515 ISGDNYNISRTASDK
+515 
-530 SLFELTNGAS
+530 
-540 LKLTHLDIYGNADAH
+540 
-555 LAEVACIFVR
+555 
-565 ASCKLTLGNGFELY
+565 
-579 SGNGNESGRQVHR
+579 QQ
-592 RCGPDPRVL
+592 

>member
-23 QGKSRK
+23 QGKPRK

-115 RPRNGQRPQNVQSA
+115 RPRNGQRPQS
-129 RRPQS
+129 S
-134 GGRYRPTEANLRSP
+134 GRYRPTEANLRSP

-223 RGVHAE
+223 LGVHAE

-245 KQFPLLENIRVERD
+245 KQFPLLENIQVERD
-259 YPGTVV
+259 YPNTVV
-265 VRVTEAQPA
+265 VRTNAATAVY
-274 WAMQTSSGWLTLSG
+274 AMQTSGGWLSLSA
-288 GLKILEKDSAQPAG
+288 GLKILDKDSAQPD
-302 LPTLYGGEPVSAEP
+302 LIILCGGEPVSTTP
-316 GEQLTFAA
+316 GTQLEFETGPSGPSSGSAA
-324 EPKADSTPDSAA
+324 SDSAA
-336 DSSASGTVEE
+336 SS
-346 EADQRLESLN
+346 EAGPPTDKRLESLN
-356 TLLAALDAAGMSAD
+356 TLLTALDSSELGAD
-370 VTRIEFADV
+370 VTRIEFEDP
-379 DEMAF
+379 EQMAF
-384 LYQDRISVWL
+384 LYQGRISVLL

-400 EYKLK
+400 DYKLR
-405 LAKHVLLNE
+405 LAKYVLLNE
-414 DGKGCA
+414 DGKGCSP
-420 ATDTGKLD
+420 TDTGMLD
-428 FTHIS
+428 LSHLS
-433 MSSTRKFT
+433 ASSSRKFR
-441 FAQGEPELPSG
+441 FAQGEPTLPSG
-452 YIVPEPVEETPAE
+452 WTAPEEPAAPAE
-465 EGVTG
+465 AEAENQPEEVSGTEPDTEGA
-470 ETADGTADAPTQII
+470 EAAPAEDPTA
-484 LGKGFEVAAD
+484 AA
-494 AEHFAFS
+494 AE
-501 IDGKHIAIDGGNNP
+501 
-515 ISGDNYNISRTASDK
+515 
-530 SLFELTNGAS
+530 
-540 LKLTHLDIYGNADAH
+540 
-555 LAEVACIFVR
+555 
-565 ASCKLTLGNGFELY
+565 
-579 SGNGNESGRQVHR
+579 QQ
-592 RCGPDPRVL
+592 

>member
-1 MQQDRNNS
+1 MQQDRNKS
-9 RRPSSSIQQNSARR
+9 RRPSSSIRQNSARR
-23 QGKSRK
+23 QGKPRK

-42 NRRRTQGYQEQTLDF
+42 DRRRTQGYQEQTLDF

-223 RGVHAE
+223 LGVHAE

-259 YPGTVV
+259 YPNTVV
-265 VRVTEAQPA
+265 VRTNAAAAVY
-274 WAMQTSSGWLTLSG
+274 AMQTSGGWLSLSA
-288 GLKILEKDSAQPAG
+288 GLKILDKDSAQPD
-302 LPTLYGGEPVSAEP
+302 LIILCGGEPVSTTP
-316 GEQLTFAA
+316 GTQLEFETGPSGPSSGSAA
-324 EPKADSTPDSAA
+324 SDSAA
-336 DSSASGTVEE
+336 SS
-346 EADQRLESLN
+346 EAVPPTDKRLESLN
-356 TLLAALDAAGMSAD
+356 TLLTALDSSELGAD
-370 VTRIEFADV
+370 VTRIEFEDP
-379 DEMAF
+379 EQMAF
-384 LYQDRISVWL
+384 LYQGRISVLL

-400 EYKLK
+400 DYKLR
-405 LAKHVLLNE
+405 LAKYVLLNE
-414 DGKGCA
+414 DGKGCSP
-420 ATDTGKLD
+420 TDTGMLD
-428 FTHIS
+428 LSHLS
-433 MSSTRKFT
+433 ASSSRKFR
-441 FAQGEPELPSG
+441 FAQGEPTLPSG
-452 YIVPEPVEETPAE
+452 WTAPEEPAAPAE
-465 EGVTG
+465 AEAGSQPEEASGTEPDTEGA
-470 ETADGTADAPTQII
+470 EAAPAEDPTA
-484 LGKGFEVAAD
+484 AA
-494 AEHFAFS
+494 AE
-501 IDGKHIAIDGGNNP
+501 
-515 ISGDNYNISRTASDK
+515 
-530 SLFELTNGAS
+530 
-540 LKLTHLDIYGNADAH
+540 
-555 LAEVACIFVR
+555 
-565 ASCKLTLGNGFELY
+565 
-579 SGNGNESGRQVHR
+579 QQ
-592 RCGPDPRVL
+592 